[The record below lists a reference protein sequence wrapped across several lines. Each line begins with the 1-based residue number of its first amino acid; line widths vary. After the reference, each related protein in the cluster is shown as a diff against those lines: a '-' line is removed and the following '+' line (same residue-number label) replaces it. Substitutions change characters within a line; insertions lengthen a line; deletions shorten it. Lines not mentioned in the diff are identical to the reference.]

1 MRILGRVGEN
11 HFGELPRE
19 TVEQEASRLDAGR
32 RILCDETERTP
43 GEPGAAGP
51 RRAGA
56 FTLLELLA
64 VIAIIA
70 ILAAL
75 LFPTLGRAKQK
86 AQGVICLGHLK
97 QLQVGWIMYAND
109 HQDHL
114 APNRGGDTAG
124 KSAGRPCWVAGE
136 MRLDSQGGDKTDS
149 TNTCMLVGEAYSQF
163 GSIGTYVKNVALYRC
178 PADKST
184 VTIGQAVLPRVRS
197 ISMNGYMGGA
207 PGENLPDKPFRE
219 FRKFADLTDPGP
231 SQTWVFIDEREDSIN
246 DGFFVVDAAA
256 RYAII
261 DYPASYHNGAG
272 GLAFADGHAE
282 YHKWLEPTTTPVLQ
296 PGQPLEG
303 GSKPTSPDD
312 RDMAWLVPRTTSRR

>member
-1 MRILGRVGEN
+1 MFGRIGGS
-11 HFGELPRE
+11 HSGELNGE
-19 TVEQEASRLDAGR
+19 T
-32 RILCDETERTP
+32 TP
-43 GEPGAAGP
+43 CEHVAACSGK
-51 RRAGA
+51 AGA
-56 FTLLELLA
+56 FTLLELLV
-64 VIAIIA
+64 VIAIIG

-75 LFPTLGRAKQK
+75 LLPTLGRAKQK
-86 AQGVICLGHLK
+86 AQGIICLGHLK
-97 QLQVGWIMYAND
+97 QLQVGWMLYAND
-109 HQDHL
+109 YQDRV

-124 KSAGRPCWVAGE
+124 KSADHPCWVAGE
-136 MRLDSQGGDKTDS
+136 MRLDGQDGDKTDS
-149 TNTCMLVGEAYSQF
+149 TNIYMLVGESYAQF
-163 GSIGTYVKNVALYRC
+163 GSIGPYVKNAALYRC

-184 VTIGQAVLPRVRS
+184 VTIDQVVLPRVRS

-207 PGENLPDKPFRE
+207 PGENKPDKPFRE
-219 FRKFADLTDPGP
+219 FLRFADLTDPGP
-231 SQTWVFIDEREDSIN
+231 SQAWVFIDEREDSIN
-246 DGFFVVDAAA
+246 DGFFVVDIGA

-303 GSKPTSPDD
+303 GSKPTSPND

>member
-1 MRILGRVGEN
+1 MFGKVGESAS
-11 HFGELPRE
+11 GELRRE
-19 TVEQEASRLDAGR
+19 TAGLETSRLDAGKWSP
-32 RILCDETERTP
+32 CEEAETTP
-43 GEPGAAGP
+43 GEPGAAGWP
-51 RRAGA
+51 RAGA
-56 FTLLELLA
+56 FTLLELLV

-75 LFPTLGRAKQK
+75 LFPTLGRTKQK
-86 AQGVICLGHLK
+86 AQGIICLGHLK
-97 QLQVGWIMYAND
+97 QLQVGWILYAND
-109 HQDHL
+109 HQDRL
-114 APNRGGDTAG
+114 ARNRGGDTAG
-124 KSAGRPCWVAGE
+124 KSAERPCWVAGE
-136 MRLDSQGGDKTDS
+136 LRLDSQGGDKTDS
-149 TNTCMLVGEAYSQF
+149 TNTYMLVGEPYAQF
-163 GSIGTYVKNVALYRC
+163 GSIGTYVKNAALYRC

-184 VTIGQAVLPRVRS
+184 VTIGQEVLPRVRS

-207 PGENLPDKPFRE
+207 PGENRPDKPFRE
-219 FRKFADLTDPGP
+219 FLNFADLTDPGP
-231 SQTWVFIDEREDSIN
+231 SQAWVFIDEREDSIN
-246 DGFFVVDAAA
+246 DGFVVVDAAA

-261 DYPASYHNGAG
+261 DYPANYHNGAG